1 MSSKFAILLVAGITA
16 LCAQETPLDN
26 SVKINLPPDSPLTLI
41 SANLG
46 ESHVSQRG
54 SAVVLDLDVTL
65 TLHNASPN
73 RVRGVS
79 LMVTAQEVTPGGK
92 ASVSVPSLD
101 VPPNQNFPVRIDLRL
116 LRPAQIAGG
125 PLVQVNL
132 DGVLFQ
138 DYTFYGPNRL
148 DSRRT
153 MTAWE
158 MQAQR
163 DRKYFKSILAA
174 HGMEGLK
181 QAMLESLNRQA
192 ARPRLDVQVSRG
204 RAVTSA
210 AAGEHAARFAFLRFP
225 DEPVEPVDGW
235 AEIAGNEARNPRIDV
250 RNLSSRQVRSV
261 EIDWIVT
268 DRQGKQYMAGSVP
281 ASGPEFNLKAGS
293 TSRVLQDTALRFARL
308 SNDGGAPVSI
318 AGMTGFVGQVEFA
331 DGKVWIPNRES
342 LANAQLLGILEPS
355 PEEQRLTDL
364 YRKKGPK
371 ALADE
376 LNKF

>member
-1 MSSKFAILLVAGITA
+1 MRPPPRGNGF
-16 LCAQETPLDN
+16 QPL
-26 SVKINLPPDSPLTLI
+26 
-41 SANLG
+41 A
-46 ESHVSQRG
+46 
-54 SAVVLDLDVTL
+54 A
-65 TLHNASPN
+65 
-73 RVRGVS
+73 
-79 LMVTAQEVTPGGK
+79 AQEVTPGGK

-101 VPPNQNFPVRIDLRL
+101 VPPSQNFPVRINLRL
-116 LRPAQIAGG
+116 LRPAQIASG

-138 DYTFYGPNRL
+138 DYSFYGPNRL

-174 HGMEGLK
+174 HGVEGLK
-181 QAMLESLNRQA
+181 HAMLESLNRQA
-192 ARPRLDVQVSRG
+192 ERPRLDVQVSRG
-204 RAVTSA
+204 RAVASA
-210 AAGEHAARFAFLRFP
+210 AVGEHNARFAFLRFP

-261 EIDWIVT
+261 EIDWIVA

-293 TSRVLQDTALRFARL
+293 TSRVLQDTALRFSRL
-308 SNDGGAPVSI
+308 SNL
-318 AGMTGFVGQVEFA
+318 
-331 DGKVWIPNRES
+331 S
-342 LANAQLLGILEPS
+342 LIHI
-355 PEEQRLTDL
+355 
-364 YRKKGPK
+364 
-371 ALADE
+371 
-376 LNKF
+376 

>member
-1 MSSKFAILLVAGITA
+1 MSSKFAILLVVATFA
-16 LCAQETPLDN
+16 LNAQETPAN
-26 SVKINLPPDSPLTLI
+26 NPVKINLPPDSPLTLI
-41 SANLG
+41 STDLG
-46 ESHVSQRG
+46 DSHVTPRG
-54 SAVVLDLDVTL
+54 SAVVLDLDVSL
-65 TLHNASPN
+65 TLHNSTPN
-73 RVRGVS
+73 RVRGVT
-79 LMVTAQEVTPGGK
+79 LLVTAQEVTPGGK

-101 VPPNQNFPVRIDLRL
+101 VGPNQNFPVRINLRL
-116 LRPAQIAGG
+116 LRPAQIHGG

-138 DYTFYGPNRL
+138 DYSFYGPNRL

-158 MQAQR
+158 MEAQR

-192 ARPRLDVQVSRG
+192 ERPRLDVRVSRG
-204 RAVTSA
+204 PAVSSA
-210 AAGEHAARFAFLRFP
+210 AAGEHNARFAFLRFP
-225 DEPVEPVDGW
+225 GEPVEPVEGW

-250 RNLSSRQVRSV
+250 HNLSSKQVRSV
-261 EIDWIVT
+261 EIDWIVN

-293 TSRVLQDTALRFARL
+293 TSRVLQDTALRI
-308 SNDGGAPVSI
+308 SKDGGTPLSI
-318 AGMTGFVGQVEFA
+318 TGMTGFVGQVEFA

-342 LANAQLLGILEPS
+342 LANAQLLGVLEPS
-355 PEEQRLTDL
+355 PEEQRLMDL

-376 LNKF
+376 LAKF

>member
-1 MSSKFAILLVAGITA
+1 MYSKFAILVAAGLAA
-16 LCAQETPLDN
+16 LCAQEFPLDN
-26 SVKINLPPDSPLTLI
+26 SVVKINLPQDSPLTLI
-41 SANLG
+41 STSSG

-54 SAVVLDLDVTL
+54 SAVVLDLDVAL
-65 TLHNASPN
+65 TLHNSSAN
-73 RVRGVS
+73 RVRGVT
-79 LMVTAQEVTPGGK
+79 LLVAAQEVTPGGK

-101 VPPNQNFPVRIDLRL
+101 VAPNQNFPVRINLRL
-116 LRPAQIAGG
+116 LRPAQMGGG

-138 DYTFYGPNRL
+138 DYSFYGPNRL

-174 HGMEGLK
+174 HGMDGLK

-192 ARPRLDVQVSRG
+192 ERPRLDVQVSRG

-210 AAGEHAARFAFLRFP
+210 AVERNVNFAFLRFP
-225 DEPVEPVDGW
+225 GEPVEPVAGW

-250 RNLSSRQVRSV
+250 RNLSAQQVRSV
-261 EIDWIVT
+261 EIDWIVS

-281 ASGPEFNLKAGS
+281 ASGPAFNLKAGS
-293 TSRVLQDTALRFARL
+293 TSRVLQDTALRLAPRQRGRRAAIHRRYDWFCRPGGICRRQGLDSQSRIAGQCAAFGNSGAVAGRAAL
-308 SNDGGAPVSI
+308 DGPVSQEG
-318 AGMTGFVGQVEFA
+318 AEGA
-331 DGKVWIPNRES
+331 R
-342 LANAQLLGILEPS
+342 
-355 PEEQRLTDL
+355 
-364 YRKKGPK
+364 
-371 ALADE
+371 
-376 LNKF
+376 

>member
-1 MSSKFAILLVAGITA
+1 MSSKFAILFVAGVTA
-16 LCAQETPLDN
+16 LCAQEVPLDN

-54 SAVVLDLDVTL
+54 SAVVLDLDVAL
-65 TLHNASPN
+65 TLHNSSPN
-73 RVRGVS
+73 RVRGVT
-79 LMVTAQEVTPGGK
+79 LLVAAQEVTPGGK

-101 VPPNQNFPVRIDLRL
+101 VAPSQNFPVRINLRL
-116 LRPAQIAGG
+116 LRPAQMGGG

-138 DYTFYGPNRL
+138 DYSFYGPNRL

-158 MQAQR
+158 MEAQR

-192 ARPRLDVQVSRG
+192 ERPRLDVQVSRG

-210 AAGEHAARFAFLRFP
+210 AVPEHNARFAFLRFP
-225 DEPVEPVDGW
+225 DEPVEPVEGW

-293 TSRVLQDTALRFARL
+293 TSRVLQDTACVSRALERWRGAGIHCRH
-308 SNDGGAPVSI
+308 DGLCRPGGIRRWQGLDSQSRIAGQRPASGHSGAVAGRAALDGPVSQEGAEG
-318 AGMTGFVGQVEFA
+318 AGGRTE
-331 DGKVWIPNRES
+331 
-342 LANAQLLGILEPS
+342 
-355 PEEQRLTDL
+355 
-364 YRKKGPK
+364 
-371 ALADE
+371 
-376 LNKF
+376 

>member
-1 MSSKFAILLVAGITA
+1 MSSKFAILLAAGLST
-16 LCAQETPLDN
+16 LCAQERPLEN

-41 SANLG
+41 SENLG
-46 ESHVSQRG
+46 ESHVTQRG

-65 TLHNASPN
+65 TLHNSSSN
-73 RVRGVS
+73 RVRGVT
-79 LMVTAQEVTPGGK
+79 LLVAAQEVTPGGK

-116 LRPAQIAGG
+116 LRPAQVAGG

-148 DSRRT
+148 ESRRT

-158 MQAQR
+158 MEAQR
-163 DRKYFKSILAA
+163 DRKYFKSVLAM
-174 HGMEGLK
+174 HGVEGLK

-192 ARPRLDVQVSRG
+192 ERPRLDVQVSRG
-204 RAVTSA
+204 RAVASA
-210 AAGEHAARFAFLRFP
+210 AIGDHNVHFAFLRFP
-225 DEPVEPVDGW
+225 GEPVEPVTGW

-250 RNLSSRQVRSV
+250 RNLSNRQVRSV

-293 TSRVLQDTALRFARL
+293 TSRVLQDTALRFSRL
-308 SNDGGAPVSI
+308 SNDGGSPVPV

>member
-1 MSSKFAILLVAGITA
+1 MSNKFAILLVAGVTA
-16 LCAQETPLDN
+16 LCAQEAPLDR

-41 SANLG
+41 SENLG

-65 TLHNASPN
+65 TLHNSSPN
-73 RVRGVS
+73 RVRGVT
-79 LMVTAQEVTPGGK
+79 LLVAAQEVTPGGK

-101 VPPNQNFPVRIDLRL
+101 VPPSKDFPVRINLRL
-116 LRPAQIAGG
+116 LRPAQIDGG

-138 DYTFYGPNRL
+138 DYSFYGPNRL

-174 HGMEGLK
+174 RGVEGLK

-192 ARPRLDVQVSRG
+192 ERPRLDVQVSRG
-204 RAVTSA
+204 RATTSA
-210 AAGEHAARFAFLRFP
+210 AVEEHNARFAFLRFP
-225 DEPVEPVDGW
+225 DEPVEPVEGW

-250 RNLSSRQVRSV
+250 RNLSPRQVRSV

-268 DRQGKQYMAGSVP
+268 DRKGKQYMAGSVP

-293 TSRVLQDTALRFARL
+293 TSRVLQDTALRFSRL

>member
-1 MSSKFAILLVAGITA
+1 MSSNLAILFAAGAAA
-16 LCAQETPLDN
+16 LWAQEAPP
-26 SVKINLPPDSPLTLI
+26 VKINLPADSPLTLI
-41 SANLG
+41 STNLG

-65 TLHNASPN
+65 TLHNSGPN
-73 RVRGVS
+73 RVRGVT
-79 LMVTAQEVTPGGK
+79 LLVAAQEATPGGK

-101 VPPNQNFPVRIDLRL
+101 VAPNQNFPVRINLRL
-116 LRPAQIAGG
+116 LRPAQMGSG

-138 DYTFYGPNRL
+138 DYSFYGPNRL

-158 MQAQR
+158 MQAER
-163 DRKYFKSILAA
+163 DRKYFKSVLAA

-181 QAMLESLNRQA
+181 RAMLESLNRQA
-192 ARPRLDVQVSRG
+192 ERPRLDVQVSRG
-204 RAVTSA
+204 HAVTSA
-210 AAGEHAARFAFLRFP
+210 ALGEHNVRFAFLRFP
-225 DEPVEPVDGW
+225 GEPVEPVDGW

-250 RNLSSRQVRSV
+250 HNLTAKQVRSV
-261 EIDWIVT
+261 EIDWIVS

-281 ASGPEFNLKAGS
+281 ASGPDFNLKAGS
-293 TSRVLQDTALRFARL
+293 TSRVLQDTAFRL
-308 SNDGGAPVSI
+308 SRSPSDGGGPLSI
-318 AGMTGFVGQVEFA
+318 AGMTGFVGQVEFS
-331 DGKVWIPNRES
+331 DGTVWIPNRES
-342 LANAQLLGILEPS
+342 LSAAQLLGVLEPS
-355 PEEQRLTDL
+355 PEEQRLMDL

-376 LNKF
+376 LSKF

>member
-1 MSSKFAILLVAGITA
+1 MSSKFAVLFVAGVTA
-16 LCAQETPLDN
+16 LCAQEASLDK

-41 SANLG
+41 STDTG

-65 TLHNASPN
+65 TLHNSSPG
-73 RVRGVS
+73 RVRGVT
-79 LMVTAQEVTPGGK
+79 LLVAAQEVTPGGK

-101 VPPNQNFPVRIDLRL
+101 VAPNQNFPVRINLRL
-116 LRPAQIAGG
+116 LRPAQMGG
-125 PLVQVNL
+125 GALVQVNL

-138 DYTFYGPNRL
+138 DYSFYGPNRL

-158 MQAQR
+158 LEAQR
-163 DRKYFKSILAA
+163 DRKYFKSVLAA

-181 QAMLESLNRQA
+181 QAVLESLNRQA
-192 ARPRLDVQVSRG
+192 ERPRLDVQVSRG
-204 RAVTSA
+204 RAVASA
-210 AAGEHAARFAFLRFP
+210 AVERNVRFAFLRFP
-225 DEPVEPVDGW
+225 GEPVEPVEGW

-250 RNLSSRQVRSV
+250 RNLSPRQVRSV
-261 EIDWIVT
+261 EIDWLVT

-293 TSRVLQDTALRFARL
+293 TSRVLQDTALRLSRL
-308 SNDGGAPVSI
+308 SNDGGAPLSI

-342 LANAQLLGILEPS
+342 LANFQLLGVLGPS
-355 PEEQRLTDL
+355 PEEQRLMDL

-376 LNKF
+376 LGKF